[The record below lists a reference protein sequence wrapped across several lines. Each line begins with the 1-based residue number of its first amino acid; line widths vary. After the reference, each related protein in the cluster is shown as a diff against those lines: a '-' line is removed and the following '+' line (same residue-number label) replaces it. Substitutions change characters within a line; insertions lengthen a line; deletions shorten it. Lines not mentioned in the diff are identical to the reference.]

1 MRFQLPKPKL
11 TTIIR
16 QTALSRRGAFFAA
29 ALALLAVPPSAAG
42 QQDRPA
48 FRSGTRLIEVSVVV
62 TSRDNKPITG
72 LTADD
77 FQIFDDRKLQKA
89 ELFSVETGT
98 SATPPSARP
107 IRPAREFSN
116 DVGDIGGV
124 TIILFDQL
132 NASDSVRMYAR
143 QHLLRFLEQIGPD
156 DRVGLYVLD
165 GMGVLRVLHEFTSD
179 AGALVRAIA
188 GLRGTLSQPL
198 AAEEDAARLQSDL
211 AALLEDGEHD
221 SGTREMRQHFQG
233 NSATW
238 TVDALESVGH
248 HLAGIRSRKNLI
260 FVSAAFPLSAFAGV
274 GRSAVAEINR
284 ATRSLNDANVALYA
298 VDARGLLPTFTGIPG
313 RQIVTTLSMVQANQD
328 IMQSVSEKTG
338 GRAFIN
344 TNDIQGAIRRAADD
358 ARVSYVLGYYPA
370 DDRADGRFHRIT
382 VKVNRPGVEVRHREG
397 YFAPATSKQADAQR
411 RDALNAAVVSPIDAR
426 GLNMTVRIDPVAGR
440 PAEYRVAL
448 RLQSGAIGLERRAGE
463 SRGAVDVIVAQVRA
477 DGAEGRSLD
486 RRVDISIPDE
496 RLPEFQRDGV
506 SLDHTFTLVPSASR
520 VRVVVRDVRSGAVG
534 AIGVSREQL
543 QAILQGR

>member
-1 MRFQLPKPKL
+1 M
-11 TTIIR
+11 IR
-16 QTALSRRGAFFAA
+16 GAALAQRGAFFAT
-29 ALALLAVPPSAAG
+29 ALLVLAMPLPGAG
-42 QQDRPA
+42 EQDRPS

-62 TSRDNKPITG
+62 TSRDNRPITG

-77 FQIFDDRKLQKA
+77 FQIFDDGKPQKA
-89 ELFSVETGT
+89 ELFSFETGAT
-98 SATPPSARP
+98 AGSAPTRP

-116 DVGDIGGV
+116 DVGDLRGGV

-132 NASDSVRMYAR
+132 NTSDSVRMYAR
-143 QHLLRFLEQIGPD
+143 QHLVRFLEHVRPD

-165 GMGVLRVLHEFTSD
+165 GMGVLRVLHDFTSD
-179 AGALVRAIA
+179 ASALVRAVS
-188 GLRGTLSQPL
+188 GLRGTLSQSL
-198 AAEEDAARLQSDL
+198 AAEADAARLQSDL

-233 NSATW
+233 NRATY
-238 TVDALESVGH
+238 TIDAIESVGH
-248 HLAGIRSRKNLI
+248 HLAGIRGRKNLI
-260 FVSAAFPLSAFAGV
+260 FVSGAFPLNFFAGV

-284 ATRSLNDANVALYA
+284 ATRSLNDANVSLYG
-298 VDARGLLPTFTGIPG
+298 VDARGLIPTFTGIPG
-313 RQIVTTLSMVQANQD
+313 RQTVTTLSMVQANQD
-328 IMQSVSEKTG
+328 ILLSVSEKTG
-338 GRAFIN
+338 GRAFLN
-344 TNDIQGAIRRAADD
+344 TNDIQGAIRSAADD

-397 YFAPATSKQADAQR
+397 YFAPATSKQANAQR
-411 RDALNAAVVSPIDAR
+411 TGALNAAVLSAIDAR

-440 PAEYRVAL
+440 LAEYRVSL
-448 RLQSGAIGLERRAGE
+448 RVQPNAIGLERRGSE

-486 RRVDISIPDE
+486 TRVDISVPDE
-496 RLPEFQRDGV
+496 RLPEFQRDGF
-506 SLDHTFTLVPSASR
+506 SLDHTFTLVQSAAR
-520 VRVVVRDVRSGAVG
+520 LRVVVRDVRTGAIG

-543 QAILQGR
+543 QAILPGR

>member
-1 MRFQLPKPKL
+1 MF
-11 TTIIR
+11 
-16 QTALSRRGAFFAA
+16 RRVAWA
-29 ALALLAVPPSAAG
+29 ALPLLAVSLHARE
-42 QQDRPA
+42 QDRPS

-77 FQIFDDRKLQKA
+77 FQIFDDRKPQKL
-89 ELFSVETGT
+89 ELFSVETGAG
-98 SATPPSARP
+98 ATPPFARP

-116 DVGDIGGV
+116 DAGDVGGV

-132 NASDSVRMYAR
+132 NGSDSVRKYAR
-143 QHLLRFLEQIGPD
+143 DHLVRFLEQIKPD

-165 GMGVLRVLHEFTSD
+165 GMGVLRVLHDFTSD
-179 AGALVRAIA
+179 AGALVRAIS
-188 GLRGTLSQPL
+188 GLRGTLSQSL
-198 AAEEDAARLQSDL
+198 AAEADAARLQADL
-211 AALLEDGEHD
+211 AALLDVGERD
-221 SGTREMRQHFQG
+221 SGSREMQQHFQG
-233 NSATW
+233 NRATY
-238 TVDALESVGH
+238 TIDALESVGH

-260 FVSAAFPLSAFAGV
+260 FVSGAFPLSAFAGV

-298 VDARGLLPTFTGIPG
+298 VDARGLIPTFTGIPG
-313 RQIVTTLSMVQANQD
+313 RQTVTTLSMVQANQD
-328 IMQSVSEKTG
+328 IMLSVSEKTG

-370 DDRADGRFHRIT
+370 DDRADGRFHRIS

-411 RDALNAAVVSPIDAR
+411 ASALNAAVVSPIDAR

-440 PAEYRVAL
+440 PAEYRLTL
-448 RLQSGAIGLERRAGE
+448 RVQASAIGLERREGE

-486 RRVDISIPDE
+486 RRMDISVPDA
-496 RLPEFQRDGV
+496 RLPEFQRDGI
-506 SLDHTFTLVPSASR
+506 SLDHTFTLVPSAAR
-520 VRVVVRDVRSGAVG
+520 LRIVIRDARTGAVG
-534 AIGVSREQL
+534 AIGVSRAQL
-543 QAILQGR
+543 QAILPER